1 MTEDLNSGKDYKF
14 HPYRKT
20 QTSLHPSLEIKEGV
34 KRRKKK
40 KQQQQQ
46 QQLNTEMDK
55 RKRIAEE
62 AIDQNQKKKNKS
74 NNTTTTTTKTQNND
88 VFSSCSFSSLGLQ
101 SSLCD
106 QLRDRMGFEFPTL
119 IQAQAI
125 PVILSGRHVLVN
137 AATGTGKTVVYLA
150 PIIHHLQ
157 KYDPRIQRSHGT
169 FGYIMGGEN
178 RSKEKARLRK
188 GISILVATPG
198 RLLDHLKNTSSFVY
212 TNLRWIIFDE
222 ADRILELGFGKDIEE
237 ILDLLGSRKQK
248 SLSEG
253 NAISR
258 ISEFQRQN
266 LLLSATLNEKVNNL
280 AKMSLENPV
289 MIGLDDSKLQTSP
302 SLEHLESLGSDVD
315 NELKYSGKLISS
327 SNEEYKLP
335 AQLVQRYV
343 KVPCGSRLVVLLSIL
358 KTLFDSEISYKIV
371 VFFSTC
377 DAVDFHY
384 SLLSDFQLSNQQPE
398 AERQK
403 QYLKCK
409 TFRLHGNMKHEDR
422 RTTFQAFKTEKSA
435 LLLSTDICARGL
447 DFPKVKCIIQYD
459 SPGEATEYVHRI
471 GCPRSRLGSVRR
483 VGDLYVVESLHLP
496 LSTSP
501 AALSSFQLNSQSSQF
516 YLWHSRLGHL
526 SVDRLRSLA
535 KSGFLGNVSSSQ
547 IDECRACKLAKMLA
561 LPFNKST
568 SISLPLL
575 TAPVSKE
582 DLVHI
587 DPFPSEIPFDEYIS
601 IVPLELIPSSSS
613 ASPLTTSP
621 PSPSPPPP
629 PLLVY
634 SRRKAPP
641 LPVVSAPVADPPASD
656 DFDPASLNLTRRP
669 VRILVGFK
677 LWRMSCLLYR
687 KLNLVGCK
695 WVYKVKTHSDGSL
708 ERYKARLVAKGFS
721 QEYGIDYEET
731 FAPVAKMTT
740 VHDMIIT
747 GSDSSAISEVKQ
759 HLFHTFEMKDLGPLR
774 VGRTARLGERGHSLL
789 FLQPIE
795 MDYLQDLEKHG
806 ASLTEYPLL
815 KVLDSFPLYGQ
826 QHHAKRFVS
835 VEMHPWV
842 LSLQKAL
849 ESFIMAVPGM
859 KKLAKDAFCSWVRAY
874 TALSWRT
881 KKDFYG
887 EKASFGACCKKLCI
901 ERTAVIDKEE
911 EEGSKSKGNPEKEEE
926 PLEIVN
932 SGHKGATYHHVQ
944 LAS

>member
-1 MTEDLNSGKDYKF
+1 MYNNPFKVG
-14 HPYRKT
+14 
-20 QTSLHPSLEIKEGV
+20 
-34 KRRKKK
+34 RKKK
-40 KQQQQQ
+40 KKQ

-106 QLRDRMGFEFPTL
+106 QLRVSSKQFLLSEVWRSAFEG
-119 IQAQAI
+119 AKAI
-125 PVILSGRHVLVN
+125 SEFAILVN

-253 NAISR
+253 NTISR

-358 KTLFDSEISYKIV
+358 KTLFDSEISYKYRKNCAGQSVQDLHIV

-459 SPGEATEYVHRI
+459 SPGEATEYVHR
-471 GCPRSRLGSVRR
+471 
-483 VGDLYVVESLHLP
+483 
-496 LSTSP
+496 
-501 AALSSFQLNSQSSQF
+501 
-516 YLWHSRLGHL
+516 
-526 SVDRLRSLA
+526 
-535 KSGFLGNVSSSQ
+535 
-547 IDECRACKLAKMLA
+547 
-561 LPFNKST
+561 
-568 SISLPLL
+568 
-575 TAPVSKE
+575 
-582 DLVHI
+582 
-587 DPFPSEIPFDEYIS
+587 
-601 IVPLELIPSSSS
+601 
-613 ASPLTTSP
+613 
-621 PSPSPPPP
+621 
-629 PLLVY
+629 
-634 SRRKAPP
+634 
-641 LPVVSAPVADPPASD
+641 
-656 DFDPASLNLTRRP
+656 
-669 VRILVGFK
+669 
-677 LWRMSCLLYR
+677 
-687 KLNLVGCK
+687 
-695 WVYKVKTHSDGSL
+695 
-708 ERYKARLVAKGFS
+708 
-721 QEYGIDYEET
+721 
-731 FAPVAKMTT
+731 
-740 VHDMIIT
+740 
-747 GSDSSAISEVKQ
+747 
-759 HLFHTFEMKDLGPLR
+759 
-774 VGRTARLGERGHSLL
+774 VGRTARLGEKGHSLL

-874 TALSWRT
+874 TAHRGELKRIFMVKKLHLGHVAKSFALKEQPSLVGKSFQMQT
-881 KKDFYG
+881 KKRKRDLNQKG
-887 EKASFGACCKKLCI
+887 IPKK
-901 ERTAVIDKEE
+901 RKNPW
-911 EEGSKSKGNPEKEEE
+911 KS
-926 PLEIVN
+926 
-932 SGHKGATYHHVQ
+932 
-944 LAS
+944 